1 MREEIKEVPNQREV
15 STKRKWLGDLFTG
28 NRMMTLHK
36 ALAMYKE
43 VFHYFSSETSPSIET
58 VRRAVLEQQGQRHGV
73 IEYFKRVTDPV
84 QQLDLDGMVQNPDEF
99 HIPAYCPFSKPIERG
114 LSNVNHFIRK
124 FIVEF
129 LHDDPMLVIRK
140 AFEDYWS
147 TRPLRCG

>member
-58 VRRAVLEQQGQRHGV
+58 VRRAVVESANTNIFVCL
-73 IEYFKRVTDPV
+73 
-84 QQLDLDGMVQNPDEF
+84 
-99 HIPAYCPFSKPIERG
+99 
-114 LSNVNHFIRK
+114 K
-124 FIVEF
+124 FISSAEEQ
-129 LHDDPMLVIRK
+129 IRNS
-140 AFEDYWS
+140 S
-147 TRPLRCG
+147 TGSDSIHCEVLTIINHTRSSWISSSLGFKHMYIITKWN